1 MHEVGDPALPLTA
14 VRESIEIVR
23 PILAVEGLDYEGK
36 VFTARVPPMSSDA
49 EAPRSRVPI
58 YIAGTGPKMQQLACE
73 IADGLLTASITTPG
87 FVRYARRNVAA
98 GADRVGRSGED
109 VDVGCTIV
117 ASIDNDRDRG
127 RDGAREIAGAGE
139 LADGVLGYIR
149 VLVMVVFGGLGTL
162 LGPVLGATVFS
173 VIDEVLIG
181 FGRLRQVVYGLVVLV
196 FFIGF
201 RHGLVPAIETLFRTI
216 TTRMRTRMGT
226 KGDRAPS

>member
-1 MHEVGDPALPLTA
+1 
-14 VRESIEIVR
+14 
-23 PILAVEGLDYEGK
+23 
-36 VFTARVPPMSSDA
+36 
-49 EAPRSRVPI
+49 
-58 YIAGTGPKMQQLACE
+58 MQQLACE

-173 VIDEVLIG
+173 VIDDVLIG
-181 FGRLRQVVYGLVVLV
+181 FGRLRQVVYGLVVLA